1 MIKSSEERKQEK
13 QHQIQKLVFDTT
25 TKLMKRYNFDEI
37 TIRMICAEADISIGM
52 FYRNFSGKTDIL
64 SYFYQ
69 KALTDY
75 KTILDTQQNL
85 NFKEKLL
92 TYYLWVASYTAGFGK
107 DFIKHF
113 YTPGNNT
120 IKVDSE
126 TNEIAA
132 LSNQIMQE
140 AIDKKEYSLP
150 EGRKCIEI
158 THDFLVLIKGIMLDW
173 YVNDGSYDLL
183 EYTSGYLNRIA
194 DTLLLH

>member
-13 QHQIQKLVFDTT
+13 QQQIQTLVFDTT

-37 TIRMICAEADISIGM
+37 TIRMICAEANISIGM

-69 KALTDY
+69 KALADY
-75 KTILDTQQNL
+75 KEILDTQQNL

-92 TYYLWVASYTAGFGK
+92 TYYIWVASYTASFGN

-120 IKVDSE
+120 IKADSE

-132 LSNQIMQE
+132 LSNQILQE
-140 AIDKKEYSLP
+140 AIDKQEYILP
-150 EGRKCIEI
+150 KGRKCMDI
-158 THDFLVLIKGIMLDW
+158 THDFLVLIKGIILDW
-173 YVNDGSYDLL
+173 YVNDGAYDLL
-183 EYTSGYLNRIA
+183 EYASGYLRRVA
-194 DTLLLH
+194 DILLF